1 MVVLEVWCIK
11 IIQPGA
17 AYLYRAGTRVDH
29 FSENKSVGFMSHLV
43 VHFRAPNTLAK
54 GTGLVNKQLM
64 RKNIS
69 QRIIS

>member
-1 MVVLEVWCIK
+1 MLFWK
-11 IIQPGA
+11 TQNS
-17 AYLYRAGTRVDH
+17 
-29 FSENKSVGFMSHLV
+29 SESVGFMSHLV

-69 QRIIS
+69 